1 LTETFGWQAVFWIN
15 PPLAVV
21 SVSLL
26 WVFASKDV
34 LKPRR
39 FDVGGAAIIAA
50 ALGALAWA
58 LSQIGR
64 SESQTAAASVSDA
77 TIMLVTGLSV
87 VGLIVYVFWERVS
100 EHPMTPP
107 RLARNQNFLRLN
119 IATLL
124 IYAGLSVMFFLLP
137 FDLVDR
143 RGLSSTDAGMVF
155 LPFTLGVGL
164 LSRLFGRVADAIG
177 TRALLVTGPVGAALA
192 YIWLALG
199 HDVSL
204 VFGVI
209 GPMALLGV
217 SFALLVA
224 PLTASVL
231 SSVKQSDEGL
241 ASGINNAASR
251 VAQLAGV
258 ATAAGLGT
266 IVSGYKAGLLAAAV
280 ASIAGALVVGF
291 MVPPKRA
298 KRATRL

>member
-1 LTETFGWQAVFWIN
+1 
-15 PPLAVV
+15 
-21 SVSLL
+21 
-26 WVFASKDV
+26 
-34 LKPRR
+34 
-39 FDVGGAAIIAA
+39 
-50 ALGALAWA
+50 
-58 LSQIGR
+58 
-64 SESQTAAASVSDA
+64 
-77 TIMLVTGLSV
+77 
-87 VGLIVYVFWERVS
+87 
-100 EHPMTPP
+100 
-107 RLARNQNFLRLN
+107 
-119 IATLL
+119 
-124 IYAGLSVMFFLLP
+124 MFFLLP